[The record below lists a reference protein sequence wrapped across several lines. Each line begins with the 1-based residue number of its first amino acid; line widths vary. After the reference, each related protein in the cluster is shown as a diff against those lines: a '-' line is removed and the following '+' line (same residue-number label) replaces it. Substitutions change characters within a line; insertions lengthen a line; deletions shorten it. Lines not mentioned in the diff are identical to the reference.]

1 MLLSP
6 AFGINQSLSG
16 MDSPNMRTALSLAM
30 AVIGLMLP
38 ATGVLAAPGPAGH
51 GHGGAT
57 AALLGEPA
65 PRGQGRPVPI
75 VMTDFAYSLKTVTV
89 KAGETIRFMISNKGT
104 VLHEF
109 NINTEAEHAEHRP
122 MMAMMMEHGMITPD
136 RVISLTMTMP
146 DGSKMTHTEPN
157 SVLVEPGKSA
167 EISWKFITAGELQIG
182 CNIPGHTEGGMVA
195 SLKVMPR

>member
-1 MLLSP
+1 M
-6 AFGINQSLSG
+6 GIYQCPNG
-16 MDSPNMRTALSLAM
+16 MDRSNMQAVFLLAM
-30 AVIGLMLP
+30 AVVGLVAPLS
-38 ATGVLAAPGPAGH
+38 GIHAAPGAPGH
-51 GHGGAT
+51 GHGGST

-65 PRGQGRPVPI
+65 PRGQGRPVPV
-75 VMTDFAYSLKTVTV
+75 VMTDFAYSMKTITV

-122 MMAMMMEHGMITPD
+122 MMAMMMEHGMITPEK
-136 RVISLTMTMP
+136 VISLTMTMP

-167 EISWKFITAGELQIG
+167 EISWKFTTAGELQIG

-195 SLKVMPR
+195 TLKVLPR

>member
-1 MLLSP
+1 MLLSHP
-6 AFGINQSLSG
+6 LGIYWSVTG
-16 MDSPNMRTALSLAM
+16 MDYPQMRANLSFLVP
-30 AVIGLMLP
+30 VIGLMLP
-38 ATGVLAAPGPAGH
+38 TTGVLAAPGSAGH

-65 PRGQGRPVPI
+65 PRGQGRPVPV
-75 VMTDFAYSLKTVTV
+75 VMTDFAYSLKTITV
-89 KAGETIRFMISNKGT
+89 KAGETIRFIISNKGT

-122 MMAMMMEHGMITPD
+122 MMTMMMEHGMITPEK
-136 RVISLTMTMP
+136 VISLTMTMP

-167 EISWKFITAGELQIG
+167 EISWKFTTAGELQIG

-195 SLKVMPR
+195 NLKVMPR